1 MNIPLMDKRVRSLE
15 EMMADLIA
23 TSENTSRIAA
33 QTSIAMKEFGDRVD
47 RSIEEGRADR
57 MNSQRKRCR
66 QTVQEICRGDE

>member
-33 QTSIAMKEFGDRVD
+33 QTSVAMKEFGDRVD

-57 MNSQRKRCR
+57 DGNLQRR
-66 QTVQEICRGDE
+66 